1 VKDHGSSA
9 HGFEVGHDSHGF
21 VFDATAAVAIEREIE
36 LGLGLLDMAVNDAG
50 HVPESEATT
59 GFVIEQGPGLGLDL
73 LGTPVNDAGHVS
85 EATAGVVVERG
96 PRFGLG
102 LPGMLVNDAAGPGML
117 VNDADHACGIEESNR
132 TTAAAWVVALAG
144 MAVRKC
150 EGVRSAVHA
159 VQKVDVAKEPD
170 TGVSSVTEV
179 VFVVVFV

>member
-9 HGFEVGHDSHGF
+9 HEFEVGHDSHGF

-59 GFVIEQGPGLGLDL
+59 RFVIEQGPGLGLDL
-73 LGTPVNDAGHVS
+73 LGTP
-85 EATAGVVVERG
+85 
-96 PRFGLG
+96 
-102 LPGMLVNDAAGPGML
+102 VNDAAGPGML

-170 TGVSSVTEV
+170 TGVSPVTEV